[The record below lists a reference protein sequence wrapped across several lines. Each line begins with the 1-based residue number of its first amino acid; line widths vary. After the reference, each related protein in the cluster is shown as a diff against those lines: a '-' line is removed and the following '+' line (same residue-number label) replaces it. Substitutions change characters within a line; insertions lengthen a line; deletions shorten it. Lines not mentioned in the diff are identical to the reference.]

1 MISNSGKHWEEVKI
15 QKRLIDKVKI
25 DFNLNDTQSKIALSR
40 NYLDQDFFLINNEI
54 KLHNPF
60 LKTKDFLLGCELLNN
75 NIENHNNILIIG
87 DYDVDGCMSTSI
99 FFNFLK
105 KNNKKINYYIPD
117 RFKDGYGASKNLI
130 IKLTKKFKP
139 NLIIFLDCGSNSYEA
154 TKYLKTKKISVLI
167 IDHHNIKFPYPFSD
181 VFINPKKNSDYDK
194 YNYLCTTFLTYL
206 FIELYIRKYKLKIS
220 IENDLIYVLLATVA
234 DVMPMIGINKVL
246 AKNVLEI
253 FDVNKKF
260 HI

>member
-1 MISNSGKHWEEVKI
+1 MISISGKHWEEVKI
-15 QKRLIDKVKI
+15 QKRLIDKAKI
-25 DFNLNDTQSKIALSR
+25 DFDLTDIQSKIALSR
-40 NYLDQDFFLINNEI
+40 NYIDQDFFLINNEI

-60 LKTKDFLLGCELLNN
+60 LKTKDFLLGCELLKN

-99 FFNFLK
+99 FLNFLK
-105 KNNKKINYYIPD
+105 KNHNKISYYIPD
-117 RFKDGYGASKNLI
+117 RFKDGYGASKDLI

-167 IDHHNIKFPYPFSD
+167 IDHHNTKFPYPISD

-206 FIELYIRKYKLKIS
+206 FI
-220 IENDLIYVLLATVA
+220 
-234 DVMPMIGINKVL
+234 
-246 AKNVLEI
+246 
-253 FDVNKKF
+253 
-260 HI
+260 